1 MRPTVSRMARRK
13 GMSLLELI
21 VSTAIF
27 FLSLVAIY
35 SLLDISQ
42 RSGIR
47 ARQRG
52 QALRV
57 CQARLAEL
65 TAGVLPLESANGND
79 EQAADYQWQI
89 SIENQSDAGGTL
101 VKATVVAFHANEPRD
116 SRVSLTQILLDPSF
130 VGSLMDAVPDPAL
143 ASAMEEPTDA
153 SSGSSGT
160 SAGSSSTGGSGGSGG
175 GGSSGGSSSRSSG
188 ASGGSSRGTSSST
201 TGRGG
206 SSASGSTGSSGGSGS
221 GAATG
226 GSGSTGRGTS
236 SGGTSPA
243 SGGSTGGGSSGGS
256 RGGAAGGGR

>member
-1 MRPTVSRMARRK
+1 MRPTVSRLARRK

-143 ASAMEEPTDA
+143 ASTMEEPTDA
-153 SSGSSGT
+153 SAGSSGA
-160 SAGSSSTGGSGGSGG
+160 SAGASSTGGSGGSGG
-175 GGSSGGSSSRSSG
+175 GGSSGGSSSRS
-188 ASGGSSRGTSSST
+188 SGGSSRGTSSST